1 MHKRILL
8 IRSAATVILISF
20 MIVTVLPVGIMAQ
33 ATITCPY
40 DSAAPTLDHAR
51 QTFKALNYNC
61 AEMEIND
68 LLKKEDLS
76 LEEKANAHVLMA
88 AVYYAKLKDSKEKQ
102 HKVIEQFAQAF
113 RSYANWSGDL
123 DIKSTEFLSMME
135 QAKSLVETEI
145 KVPET
150 PALDTLVAVPVIGG
164 KEKPWYTQWWAI
176 GLGVGVVAGAVILM
190 GGGGEEAAPDT
201 SLAGFPPPPAKSGK

>member
-1 MHKRILL
+1 MHKSTLL
-8 IRSAATVILISF
+8 VRFAAPMVLISCL
-20 MIVTVLPVGIMAQ
+20 IAANLPTGAMAQ
-33 ATITCPY
+33 ATISCPY

-88 AVYYAKLKDSKEKQ
+88 AVYYAKLKDTKEKQ
-102 HKVIEQFAQAF
+102 YKVVEQFAQAF

-145 KVPET
+145 KAPEK
-150 PALDTLVAVPVIGG
+150 PALDTLVAIPVIGA

-176 GLGVGVVAGAVILM
+176 GLGVGVVAGAVVLL
-190 GGGGEEAAPDT
+190 GGGGDEAAPDT
-201 SLAGFPPPPAKSGK
+201 TLAGFPPPPSKSGR